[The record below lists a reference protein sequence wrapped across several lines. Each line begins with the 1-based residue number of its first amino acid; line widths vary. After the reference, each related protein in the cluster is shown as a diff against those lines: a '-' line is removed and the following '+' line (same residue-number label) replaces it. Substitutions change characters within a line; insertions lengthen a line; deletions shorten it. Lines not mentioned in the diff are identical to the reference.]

1 MIDNNLTDIT
11 YRHFVENVKDY
22 AIYMLS
28 ADGAII
34 TWNKGARR
42 MKGYLSEEIVGQ
54 YFGVFYSEAEQHAA
68 VPKKNLETAQRT
80 GQFEGEGWRY
90 RKDGSRFWAHV
101 MINVIHD
108 EQRKLLGYAKITR
121 DISKQKE
128 MTDRIAWMARYDVL
142 TGLPNRG
149 EFFTYIEK
157 LIACNDV
164 RHFAIFTLDLDKF
177 KEINDQEGHLIG
189 DQLLQHVS
197 GMVMKILQ
205 KEEMVARFGGDEF
218 VAVKP
223 FDDESEVEAFSE
235 RLWYCFSGKKA
246 IPDAEIIVSASIG
259 ISVYP
264 RDGTDIYTVLGNS
277 DLAMYRAKNSLDSK
291 ICWYEAEMDN
301 KIRLRNMLAADIRYG
316 IKKGQFSIHYQE
328 ILSIKDRDVTGYEAL
343 LRWHH
348 PQLGLVSPEVFIPIA
363 EESGAIVPL
372 GYWVLEKACT
382 ESLAHH
388 LNKKIS
394 VNISPVQL
402 RQRNFT
408 EKVREILMRTAYPT
422 GMLEF
427 EVTET
432 AFICNKQLVFS
443 VLHQLQKMGIGIAL
457 DDFGT
462 GYSSLSMLRDF
473 TFDVIKIDR
482 SFVTDVESNPQ
493 MRSFVRAII
502 SLANSINTP
511 VTAEGVENAGQLRIL
526 EEEGCDEIQGY
537 LFGLP
542 VNIKELPRKEKGKH
556 DLPLKM
562 K

>member
-1 MIDNNLTDIT
+1 MWGQSINDSE
-11 YRHFVENVKDY
+11 VSVKPV
-22 AIYMLS
+22 AI
-28 ADGAII
+28 
-34 TWNKGARR
+34 
-42 MKGYLSEEIVGQ
+42 
-54 YFGVFYSEAEQHAA
+54 
-68 VPKKNLETAQRT
+68 QR
-80 GQFEGEGWRY
+80 
-90 RKDGSRFWAHV
+90 
-101 MINVIHD
+101 N
-108 EQRKLLGYAKITR
+108 LLGYAKITR
-121 DISKQKE
+121 DISEQKE
-128 MTDRIAWMARYDVL
+128 MNDRIAWMARYDML

-157 LIACNDV
+157 LITSNDL
-164 RHFAIFTLDLDKF
+164 RHFAVITLDLDRF

-189 DQLLQHVS
+189 DQLLQLVS
-197 GMVMKILQ
+197 GAVMKILQ

-223 FDDESEVEAFSE
+223 FDDESEVVAFGE
-235 RLWYCFSGKKA
+235 RLWYCFSGKRT
-246 IPDAEIIVSASIG
+246 ILDTEIIVSASIG

-264 RDGTDIYTVLGNS
+264 RDGTDINTVLVNS
-277 DLAMYRAKNSLDSK
+277 DLAMYRAKNSLDRK

-301 KIRLRNMLAADIRYG
+301 RTRLRNILAADIRYG

-328 ILSIKDRDVTGYEAL
+328 IHCIKDLAVTGYEAL

-348 PQLGLVSPEVFIPIA
+348 PQLGMISPEVFIPIA

-382 ESLAHH
+382 ESLEHQ
-388 LNKKIS
+388 LNKKVS

-408 EKVREILMRTAYPT
+408 EKVKEILMRTAYPT
-422 GMLEF
+422 SLLEF

-443 VLHQLQKMGIGIAL
+443 VLHQLQKMGIRIAL

-473 TFDVIKIDR
+473 SFDVIKLDR

-493 MRSFVRAII
+493 MRSFVRAIV
-502 SLANSINTP
+502 SLSKSINTQ
-511 VTAEGVENAGQLRIL
+511 VTAEGVETTGQLRIL
-526 EEEGCDEIQGY
+526 EEEGCNEIQGY

-542 VNIKELPRKEKGKH
+542 VNIENIVL
-556 DLPLKM
+556 
-562 K
+562 